1 MTKLRIDAGELVLL
15 NQNPKLNISITDSRQ
30 PEKTKSTKTQ
40 LLQLPINGNSELL
53 GFVSDY
59 AVNAEQIY
67 DAYLETDLVQIKG
80 KLQILGVDNKSF
92 GVIKAQFLSNNFNWI
107 DQTKTT
113 KVNSLSIPAIE
124 HTLTKAVVD
133 AAVDGTK
140 DYLPFGRLRTIS
152 SCGGVYVVDVIDRY
166 PAVKVKTILTAIFK
180 DAGYSIEGTYIDG
193 AEFEALFMLFGKNV
207 NVNTENTVTN
217 LAAKAG
223 MTANDINSMVITAS
237 SSGTA
242 LTLFAGSLNYQK
254 ATIQ

>member
-113 KVNSLSIPAIE
+113 KVNSLSIPAI
-124 HTLTKAVVD
+124 
-133 AAVDGTK
+133 
-140 DYLPFGRLRTIS
+140 
-152 SCGGVYVVDVIDRY
+152 
-166 PAVKVKTILTAIFK
+166 
-180 DAGYSIEGTYIDG
+180 
-193 AEFEALFMLFGKNV
+193 
-207 NVNTENTVTN
+207 
-217 LAAKAG
+217 
-223 MTANDINSMVITAS
+223 
-237 SSGTA
+237 
-242 LTLFAGSLNYQK
+242 
-254 ATIQ
+254 